1 MIKSK
6 TDKEIELMR
15 KAGRIVGDLLTL
27 MKNSVRVGITTKE
40 LDDIAYHFIISQGA
54 TPSFLNYE
62 GFPASICTSVNETVV
77 HGIPNDYALKDGDII
92 GIDVGACYKGYHGDA
107 ARTFCVGNVP
117 EKVKQL
123 VRETRECFYKGI
135 EDLKP
140 GDRIGKISHRVE
152 HHAKLFNYGVV
163 RELVGHGIGT
173 KLHDDPQV
181 PNYGSENSGE
191 VIPPNCTIAVEPMIN
206 LGTHKIYLLNDDWT
220 IITRDRK
227 PSSHYE
233 NTILITDKGVE
244 ILTLMQGEQ
253 RYDEV

>member
-135 EDLKP
+135 EDLKQ
-140 GDRIGKISHRVE
+140 GDRIG
-152 HHAKLFNYGVV
+152 
-163 RELVGHGIGT
+163 
-173 KLHDDPQV
+173 
-181 PNYGSENSGE
+181 
-191 VIPPNCTIAVEPMIN
+191 
-206 LGTHKIYLLNDDWT
+206 
-220 IITRDRK
+220 
-227 PSSHYE
+227 
-233 NTILITDKGVE
+233 
-244 ILTLMQGEQ
+244 
-253 RYDEV
+253 